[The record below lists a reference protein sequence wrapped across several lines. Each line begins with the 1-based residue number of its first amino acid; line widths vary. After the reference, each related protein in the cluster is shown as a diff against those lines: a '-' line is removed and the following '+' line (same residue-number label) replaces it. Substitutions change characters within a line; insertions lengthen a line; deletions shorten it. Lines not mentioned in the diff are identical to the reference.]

1 MGLITL
7 ANRKHSN
14 GTRLAGRMVF
24 SNGAMAA
31 GGIVSGRVIRSDGE
45 LPPGVL
51 QDEHARQ
58 NSV

>member
-7 ANRKHSN
+7 ANRKHSD

-24 SNGAMAA
+24 SNGAMA
-31 GGIVSGRVIRSDGE
+31 GGVVSGRVIRSDGE